1 MPWDKLSGD
10 YIKGY
15 TQAIM
20 DIKDRILTPSMAQDC
35 RLHRTAFN
43 LKSVQKILNVTLEDR
58 AIIRE
63 KRNSF
68 IRCERENESIVFK
81 SYVPKD

>member
-1 MPWDKLSGD
+1 MPWGKLSGD

-15 TQAIM
+15 TQAII

-43 LKSVQKILNVTLEDR
+43 LKTIQKILNVTLEDR
-58 AIIRE
+58 TIIRE

-68 IRCERENESIVFK
+68 IRCERENDGIVFK

>member
-1 MPWDKLSGD
+1 MSWDKLSGD

-20 DIKDRILTPSMAQDC
+20 DIKDRILTQNMAQDC
-35 RLHRTAFN
+35 RLHRTSFN
-43 LKSVQKILNVTLEDR
+43 LKSVQKILTTMLEDR

-68 IRCERENESIVFK
+68 IRCEKEDSGIVFK
-81 SYVPKD
+81 TYVPKD

>member
-43 LKSVQKILNVTLEDR
+43 LKSVQKILSTMLEDR

-68 IRCERENESIVFK
+68 IRCEKEDNGIVFK
-81 SYVPKD
+81 TYIPKD

>member
-20 DIKDRILTPSMAQDC
+20 DVKDRILTPSMVQDC

-43 LKSVQKILNVTLEDR
+43 LKSVQKILATMLEDR

-68 IRCERENESIVFK
+68 IRCEKEDNDIVFRT
-81 SYVPKD
+81 YVPKD

>member
-20 DIKDRILTPSMAQDC
+20 DIKDRILTPSMVQDC

-43 LKSVQKILNVTLEDR
+43 LKTIQKILNVMLEDR

-68 IRCERENESIVFK
+68 IRCERENDNIVFK

>member
-1 MPWDKLSGD
+1 MSWDKLSGD

-43 LKSVQKILNVTLEDR
+43 LKTIQKILNVMLEDR

-68 IRCERENESIVFK
+68 IRCERENDNIVFK

>member
-1 MPWDKLSGD
+1 MSWDKLSGD

-20 DIKDRILTPSMAQDC
+20 DIKERILTQSMAQDC
-35 RLHRTAFN
+35 KLHRTAFN
-43 LKSVQKILNVTLEDR
+43 LKTIQKILNVMLKDR

-68 IRCERENESIVFK
+68 IRCERENDGIVFK

>member
-20 DIKDRILTPSMAQDC
+20 DVKDRILTPSMVQDC

-43 LKSVQKILNVTLEDR
+43 LKSVQKILVTMLEDR

-68 IRCERENESIVFK
+68 IRCEKEDNDIVFRT
-81 SYVPKD
+81 YVPKD

>member
-1 MPWDKLSGD
+1 MSWDKLSGD

-43 LKSVQKILNVTLEDR
+43 LKTIQKILNVMLEDR

-68 IRCERENESIVFK
+68 IRCERENDGIVFK